1 MLKDLKY
8 LCLFQSIS
16 LFSAALSCAKAF
28 ILSIYK
34 MNYSK
39 INNIVGWICFFIA
52 TLTYTLTLEPSVSFW
67 DCGEF
72 IASALKM
79 QVVHQPGA
87 PLFLMIER
95 FFSIFAMGDVTKV
108 AYFMNLGSAIASAA
122 TILFLFWTITALAKK
137 VLVKGNETISK
148 GTLISIMGAGAVG
161 ALAYAFSDSF
171 WFSAVEA
178 EVYALSSLATAIVFW
193 AILKWEAIADEPR
206 ADRWLLFIAYI
217 MGLSIGI
224 HILNLLTIPAIAF
237 VYYFKKTSKPTP
249 AGIIKT
255 FFVGILILA
264 AVQYGIIQ
272 YLVSFGAYFDLFFVN
287 TLGLGFGSGVLFF
300 IILLVGGL
308 VWGIRYSIKHQ
319 KKVLNLAFLSATL
332 IIFGYGSFAMI
343 LIRAQAKPNLNNS
356 DPDNA
361 FSFLSYLNREQYGDR
376 PLLVGPNYNS
386 IPKYNDDGTMPIS
399 VDQGNVYRK
408 GATKYEVASKKTK
421 HIYGENENFPDS
433 IRRLQ
438 HEVLFPRMYSDEQRH
453 INYYK
458 DFMGFDDQHFP
469 STVDN
474 IGFFLRYQSSFMY
487 FRYFMWNFAG
497 RQNEDQ
503 GQGSLYEGRSL
514 SGIKAIDALSLGDQT
529 NLPPSI
535 TESTSYNR
543 FFFLPLILG
552 LLGMIWHFKRKPE
565 DGGIVMLLFFCTGIA
580 IVLYLN
586 QKPME
591 PRERDYAY
599 VGSFYAFA
607 IWIGLGVLAL
617 KEWVFK
623 KLNPQTG
630 AIGATVIAL
639 GCAPVLMGAQ
649 GWRGHDRSTKMVAH
663 DIAVSYL
670 ESCAPNAILFTYGDN
685 DTYPL
690 WYAQEVENI
699 RPDIRLVN
707 LSLFDTDWYING
719 MRKKVHQ
726 SEPLPIT
733 MKESQYVLGERD
745 VMYYKDYQIKDPVE
759 LKQIVDLLLSENK
772 EDKMTLSDNSTS
784 NFIPTKNFKLTVN
797 PQDVISTGTLP
808 AAEASKIVPEMVWKF
823 NKGYVT
829 KGTLAMFDILA
840 HNNWKRPIYFC
851 STVPSDQFNGL
862 DNYLYNE
869 GLALRLLPLQPDT
882 AADGEQAINLDPMY
896 NHVMNKFKWGNIK
909 TARYLDSQSTDDISI
924 FNSIF
929 NSLTTNLIKA
939 GRIED
944 AKKVMRKYD
953 EVMPTKIYSIRNMMS
968 VPAMAQNLYILGET
982 ERANNLIK
990 KSADYI
996 HKEITYL
1003 ADVSKSKDQLVGGQ
1017 NVQIGLMY
1025 GLEPMARIAEQYK
1038 QTQLSNGLK
1047 KQFDALYGRFSQFF
1061 GPAPAPGAR

>member
-1 MLKDLKY
+1 
-8 LCLFQSIS
+8 
-16 LFSAALSCAKAF
+16 
-28 ILSIYK
+28 

-39 INNIVGWICFFIA
+39 TNNIVGWICFFIA
-52 TLTYTLTLEPSVSFW
+52 TLTYILTLEPSVSFW

-87 PLFLMIER
+87 PLFLMIQR
-95 FFSIFAMGDVTKV
+95 FFSIFAMGDNTKV
-108 AYFMNLGSAIASAA
+108 AYFMNVGSAIASGA

-137 VLVKGNETISK
+137 VLVKGQEAISK
-148 GTLISIMGAGAVG
+148 ATLISIMGAGAVG
-161 ALAYAFSDSF
+161 ALAYTFSDSF
-171 WFSAVEA
+171 WFSAVES
-178 EVYALSSLATAIVFW
+178 EVYALSSLCTAIVFW
-193 AILKWEAIADEPR
+193 AILKWESIADEPR

-237 VYYFKKTSKPTP
+237 VYYFRRTSNPT
-249 AGIIKT
+249 ATGIIKT
-255 FFVGILILA
+255 FIIGILILA
-264 AVQYGIIQ
+264 VVQYGIIQ

-300 IILLVGGL
+300 IVLLVGGL
-308 VWGIRYSIKHQ
+308 VFGIRYSIKHQ
-319 KKVLNLAFLSATL
+319 KKILNLALLSTTL

-386 IPKYNDDGTMPIS
+386 IPKYKEDGSMPIS
-399 VDQGNVYRK
+399 VDQGNIYRK
-408 GATKYEVASKKTK
+408 GATKYEIAGVKSK
-421 HIYGENENFPDS
+421 HIYGENETFPDS

-469 STVDN
+469 STIDN
-474 IGFFLRYQSSFMY
+474 VAFFLRYQSAFMY

-514 SGIKAIDALSLGDQT
+514 SGIKAIDAMTLGDQT

-535 TESTSYNR
+535 KDSTSYNR

-565 DGGIVMLLFFCTGIA
+565 DGGIIALLFFFTGIA

-623 KLNPQTG
+623 KLTPQAG
-630 AIGATVIAL
+630 AIGATVVAIA
-639 GCAPVLMGAQ
+639 CAPVLMGAQ

-733 MKESQYVLGERD
+733 MKESQYVAGERD

-759 LKQIVDLLLSENK
+759 LKQIVDLLLSDDK
-772 EDKMTLSDNSTS
+772 DDKMPLSDGSTT
-784 NFIPTKNFKLTVN
+784 NFIPTKNFKLTIN
-797 PQDVISTGTLP
+797 PQEVVSTGTVP
-808 AAEASKIVPEMVWKF
+808 ASEISRITPEMVWKF

-829 KGTLAMFDILA
+829 KGTLAMLDILA
-840 HNNWKRPIYFC
+840 HNNWKRPVYFC
-851 STVPSDQFNGL
+851 STVPSEQFNGL
-862 DNYLYNE
+862 DNYLYSE

-882 AADGEQAINLDPMY
+882 ANNGEQAINLDPMY
-896 NHVMNKFKWGNIK
+896 NHVMNKFKWGNVK
-909 TARYLDSQSTDDISI
+909 NARYLDSQSTDDISI
-924 FNSIF
+924 FNNVF
-929 NSLTTNLIKA
+929 NSLTTGLIKA

-944 AKKVMRKYD
+944 AKKVMRRYD
-953 EVMPTKIYSIRNMMS
+953 EVMPTKIYGMRTMMG
-968 VPAMAQNLYILGET
+968 VPTMAQNLYILGET
-982 ERANNLIK
+982 EKANSLIK

-996 HKEITYL
+996 GKEVGYL
-1003 ADVSKSKDQLVGGQ
+1003 ADVSKSKDQLIGGQ
-1017 NVQIGLMY
+1017 NIQIGLMY
-1025 GLEPMARIAEQYK
+1025 GLKPMAEVANEYK
-1038 QTQLSNGLK
+1038 QTKLAEEVNRQYNE
-1047 KQFDALYGRFSQFF
+1047 LYGRFAQFF
-1061 GPAPAPGAR
+1061 GPAPGAR